1 MIASRPTGSFIRR
14 VIDCGARGFL
24 HKDDASV
31 DGILIEAIQ
40 GIRKGSLYLS
50 RRANQLMTAQHA
62 LPERMQERDIDV
74 LQLTADGYEAGEIS
88 AQIGVSEKTVY
99 RILDALRQIYG
110 AQNNANLINIAF
122 QSKLLPSNDT
132 TDQD

>member
-14 VIDCGARGFL
+14 IIDCGARGFL
-24 HKDDASV
+24 HKDDASM

-50 RRANQLMTAQHA
+50 RRANQLMTAQHT

-74 LQLTADGYEAGEIS
+74 GSGEKRGYG
-88 AQIGVSEKTVY
+88 
-99 RILDALRQIYG
+99 
-110 AQNNANLINIAF
+110 
-122 QSKLLPSNDT
+122 
-132 TDQD
+132 